1 VGAVG
6 VAAACVEA
14 AAAWDVEAEA
24 SQAVVGCLAVAAAED
39 FPAEA
44 AEGLPAE
51 VVASL
56 AEAREVDR
64 AAEDS
69 HRARRSVA
77 LGLVHSPALEA
88 EE

>member
-1 VGAVG
+1 V
-6 VAAACVEA
+6 VAG
-14 AAAWDVEAEA
+14 AWDVVAEA
-24 SQAVVGCLAVAAAED
+24 SQAVVGCLAVEAEED

-44 AEGLPAE
+44 AEGLPAAV

-64 AAEDS
+64 AEEDS